1 MNQTYTVGDYLLD
14 RLSEL
19 GIRHMFGVPGDYNL
33 AFLDNVIDHENIEWV
48 GNRNELN
55 AAYAADGYARLNGI
69 AALATTYGVGEL
81 SAINGIA
88 GSYAEH
94 VPVVKITGAPTTK
107 VMDNGLYVH
116 HTLGDGKF
124 DHFSRMF
131 QEVTVAQTLLLQEN
145 AAQEIDR
152 VLLACLT
159 EKRPVHI
166 TLPID
171 VYDKPANK
179 PKYPLHDEVAVSNQE
194 AIDQMIAEVAPV
206 IDQATH
212 PVILAGYEVNRYENR
227 EALQKLVD
235 KTGIPVTILSGGK
248 GAFNEEHPKF
258 IGVYN
263 GELSTPYLQKRVDEA
278 DCIIQIGAKPT
289 DSTTGG
295 FSYNFS
301 DKSVI
306 QISPFSVKTT
316 QQKYAPVTMQDAL
329 RALADQLK
337 PKKSEDL
344 NIISLQSQIKQDSQ
358 TEKTESIT
366 QEWFYQQLSQFMNE
380 NDVLLAE
387 QGTSFYGAATMPIPK
402 DTMFIG
408 QPLWG
413 SIGFTL
419 PALLGSQLAD
429 TSRRNILLIGDG
441 SFQLTAQE
449 LSTMLDQKIK
459 PIIFLI
465 NNDGYT
471 VERAIHGENQPYND
485 IPMWDYQ
492 KLAGVFAPEEESL
505 SLKVQTAS
513 ELVEALETVENNQD
527 RLSFIEV
534 IMHRD
539 DKPELLAKLTKR
551 FASQNV

>member
-1 MNQTYTVGDYLLD
+1 MNQKYTVGDYLLD

-33 AFLDNVIDHENIEWV
+33 AFLDNVIDYEGMAWV

-107 VMDNGLYVH
+107 VMEDGLYVH

-131 QEVTVAQTLLLQEN
+131 QEVTVAQTLLSQEN

-179 PKYPLHDEVAVSNQE
+179 PTIPLHDEVAVSNQE
-194 AIDQMIAEVAPV
+194 AINQMLSEITPL
-206 IDQATH
+206 IDKATH

-227 EALQKLVD
+227 EALQQFAD

-248 GAFNEEHPKF
+248 GAFNEEHPQF

-295 FSYNFS
+295 FSYDFS
-301 DKSVI
+301 NKSVI

-316 QQKYAPVTMQDAL
+316 QDIYD
-329 RALADQLK
+329 
-337 PKKSEDL
+337 KKNE
-344 NIISLQSQIKQDSQ
+344 I
-358 TEKTESIT
+358 IT
-366 QEWFYQQLSQFMNE
+366 QERFYKQLSKFMKE

-449 LSTMLDQKIK
+449 LSTMLSQKIK

-471 VERAIHGENQPYND
+471 VERAIHGENQAYND

-492 KLAGVFAPEEESL
+492 KLAKVFDPKE
-505 SLKVQTAS
+505 
-513 ELVEALETVENNQD
+513 
-527 RLSFIEV
+527 
-534 IMHRD
+534 
-539 DKPELLAKLTKR
+539 
-551 FASQNV
+551 

>member
-1 MNQTYTVGDYLLD
+1 MKYAYTVGNYLLD

-33 AFLDNVIDHENIEWV
+33 AFLDDVIDFEGMEWV

-55 AAYAADGYARLNGI
+55 AAYAADGYARINGF
-69 AALATTYGVGEL
+69 AALATTFGVGEL

-88 GSYAEH
+88 GSFAEH
-94 VPVVKITGAPTTK
+94 VPVVKISGAPTTK

-131 QEVTVAQTLLLQEN
+131 QEVTVAQTLLTQEN
-145 AAQEIDR
+145 AAEEIDR

-171 VYDKPANK
+171 VYNKPANK
-179 PKYPLHDEVAVSNQE
+179 PESPLHEEIATSNHE
-194 AIDQMIAEVAPV
+194 ALSQMLSELTPMID
-206 IDQATH
+206 DATQ

-227 EALQKLVD
+227 EELLEFAN

-248 GAFNEEHPKF
+248 GAFNEEHPQF

-263 GELSTPYLQKRVDEA
+263 GELSAPYLQQRVDEA

-295 FSYNFS
+295 FSYDFS
-301 DKSVI
+301 EKSVI
-306 QISPFSVKTT
+306 QISPFSVTT
-316 QQKYAPVTMQDAL
+316 KNKKYAPITMKDAL
-329 RALADQLK
+329 LALSDKITQK
-337 PKKSEDL
+337 NPEEL
-344 NIISLQSQIKQDSQ
+344 NIIPLKSQINQDSYEAKEENMKQ
-358 TEKTESIT
+358 NRFFER
-366 QEWFYQQLSQFMNE
+366 LSYFMKE
-380 NDVLLAE
+380 RDILLAE
-387 QGTSFYGAATMPIPK
+387 QGTSYYGAATMPIPK

-413 SIGFTL
+413 SIGFTF

-429 TSRRNILLIGDG
+429 RSRRNILLIGDG

-449 LSTMLDQKIK
+449 LSTMLTQKIK

-485 IPMWDYQ
+485 IPMWDYK
-492 KLAGVFAPEEESL
+492 KLPEVFSPEGKSL
-505 SLKVQTAS
+505 TYKVKTET
-513 ELVEALETVENNQD
+513 ELEEALEAAENNHD
-527 RLSFIEV
+527 RLTFIEV
-534 IMHRD
+534 VMHRD
-539 DKPELLAKLTKR
+539 DKPDLLEQLSKQ
-551 FASQNV
+551 FANQNV